1 MRLHKSQT
9 RWSIVAIMLFIGHIS
24 YGQEVSSDTLNKGWT
39 LEQCIR
45 YALENNLSIKSQ
57 SLSLKVQENTYTA
70 SQLGLLPSI
79 TADAS
84 HSTTFGRALDQTQYT
99 FVDNTVKNIN
109 GSISANMVLFDGLQK
124 QNTIRKNRFDLLA
137 TSSEFDKLKN
147 DISLNITAAYLQ
159 ILLDEELVRINEN
172 QLALTVQQV
181 EQTRKLVDAGKV
193 VMGNLLDIQAQAASE
208 ELQVITAQNKLSL
221 SKLQLIQLLDLKDTT
236 FKIIMPQMESFE
248 ISAVVS
254 DLESVYPVAE
264 ANLPQIKTA
273 KFRAESA
280 KTSIRIAQGQHYPQL
295 SLSASY
301 GSSYSDIRERLK
313 IVNGTPVVDGSGQ
326 PVYEKYPFFD
336 QFKDNKSLGV
346 YVRLSVPIFSGFST
360 RFNISSSKANYHRA
374 EIALEV
380 EKNNLYKEIQQAS
393 ADAVAAY
400 KRYVASNK
408 SVETLG
414 LSFDYTQNRFN
425 LGLINSL
432 DYNTAKNKLVKAQSD
447 LLQARFEYI
456 FKTKIL
462 DFYKGNPIKL

>member
-1 MRLHKSQT
+1 MRLFKCHT
-9 RWSIVAIMLFIGHIS
+9 RWSLVAIMIFIGHTS

-45 YALENNLSIKSQ
+45 YALENNLSVKSQ
-57 SLSLKVQENTYTA
+57 NLSLKVQENTYRA

-99 FVDNTVKNIN
+99 FVDNTVKNLN
-109 GSISANMVLFDGLQK
+109 GSISANMVLLDGLQK
-124 QNTIRKNRFDLLA
+124 QNTIKKNRFDLLA
-137 TSSEFDKLKN
+137 SSSEFDKLKN

-208 ELQVITAQNKLSL
+208 ELQVVTAQNKLSL

-236 FKIIMPQMESFE
+236 FKIVMPQMESFE

-254 DLESVYPVAE
+254 DLESVYPIAE

-280 KTSIRIAQGQHYPQL
+280 KTSIRIAQGQLYPQL

-301 GSSYSDIRERLK
+301 GSSYSDIRER
-313 IVNGTPVVDGSGQ
+313 PVVDGSGQ
-326 PVYEKYPFFD
+326 LVYEKYPFFD

-400 KRYVASNK
+400 KRYAASNK